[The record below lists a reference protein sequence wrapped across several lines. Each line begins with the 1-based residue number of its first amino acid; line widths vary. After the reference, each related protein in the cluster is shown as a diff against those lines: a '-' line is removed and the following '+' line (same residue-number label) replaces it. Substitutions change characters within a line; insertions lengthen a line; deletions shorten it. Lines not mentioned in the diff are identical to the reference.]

1 MSRRL
6 PILMI
11 TLVFL
16 AIIFLGTHIFLN
28 TQLNL
33 WQPKEL
39 SEKQKIEDFEYMYN
53 ILKDNYAHFYEVKKM
68 YGYDWLAYK
77 EQFKE
82 KIKKTKNNLEFYNAL
97 NEILSKLHGRHTH
110 VLDPGTYKYLL
121 QSLNYKPY
129 EDILKKSE
137 SSYKMWEKIFKN
149 AYQEGSVEDHFLRT
163 RKRENVVAEVIEPGK
178 VAYLKI
184 YSFLIDYHKEGEEYK
199 KERKKIYDFLRSIKD
214 YPYLIIDI
222 SDNKGGDG
230 QYWLE
235 AIVGPLRDNLKG
247 VENLSIEEISL
258 VRGGDYVVEILEN
271 FVPDL
276 RNNTIDKLPMYNL
289 LPMEVKES
297 FRYYLTM
304 KNTIKDFEKYL
315 KDIEPVGFNGKIFLL
330 IGRATYSTAND
341 FAKFC
346 KKTGFAT
353 LIGERTTGDGG
364 WCMPD
369 IMRLPNSGLIVRF
382 DGEMLINQDGT
393 SYFETGTIPDI
404 EIKMIPKNPFE
415 KDEELKQKILQVI
428 KSLENEEKG
437 IK

>member
-6 PILMI
+6 PILML

-16 AIIFLGTHIFLN
+16 AIIFFGTHIFLN

-33 WQPKEL
+33 YQPWGLTER
-39 SEKQKIEDFEYMYN
+39 QKIEDFEYMYD

-68 YGYDWLAYK
+68 YGYDWLEHK
-77 EQFKE
+77 KKFKE
-82 KIKKTKNNLEFYNAL
+82 KIKKTKNNLEFYYAL
-97 NEILSKLHGRHTH
+97 NDILLKLHDGHTR

-121 QSLNYKPY
+121 ESVNLKPY
-129 EDILKKSE
+129 EDILRKSE

-149 AYQEGSVEDHFLRT
+149 AHEESKLEDYFSRT
-163 RKRENVVAEVIEPGK
+163 RKKENVVTEIVVPGK

-199 KERKKIYDFLRSIKD
+199 KEREMIYDFLKSIKN
-214 YPYLIIDI
+214 YQYLFIDI
-222 SDNKGGDG
+222 SDNKGGNG

-235 AIVGPLRDNLKG
+235 AIIGPLRDKLKG
-247 VENLSIEEISL
+247 VENLSIEEIFL
-258 VRGGDYVVEILEN
+258 VRGGDYVVKILEN

-276 RNNTIDKLPMYNL
+276 KNNTIDKLPMYNL
-289 LPMEVKES
+289 LPMEVKKS

-304 KNTIKDFEKYL
+304 KHTIKDFEKYL
-315 KDIEPVGFNGKIFLL
+315 KDIDPVGFNGKIFLV
-330 IGRATYSTAND
+330 ISRATCSAAND

-346 KKTGFAT
+346 KETGFAT

-364 WCMPD
+364 WFMPD
-369 IMRLPNSGLIVRF
+369 IMCLPNSGLIVRF
-382 DGEMLINQDGT
+382 DGAMIINQDGT

-404 EIKMIPKNPFE
+404 EIKMIPKDPFE
-415 KDEELKQKILQVI
+415 KDEELKQKILEVI
-428 KSLENEEKG
+428 KSLESEEKG

>member
-1 MSRRL
+1 MHRYPLRITDERMDIFLRKRL
-6 PILMI
+6 PILIITFVFFLVI
-11 TLVFL
+11 TLFS
-16 AIIFLGTHIFLN
+16 THTFLN
-28 TQLNL
+28 TQFNL
-33 WQPKEL
+33 CRPKEL
-39 SEKQKIEDFEYMYN
+39 TEKQKIEDFEYMYN

-97 NEILSKLHGRHTH
+97 NEILSKLHDGHTR
-110 VLDPGTYKYLL
+110 VLDPGTYKYLS
-121 QSLNYKPY
+121 QSMNYKPY
-129 EDILKKSE
+129 KDILKKSE

-149 AYQEGSVEDHFLRT
+149 AYQEGRVEDYFLRT

-382 DGEMLINQDGT
+382 EGEMIIN
-393 SYFETGTIPDI
+393 
-404 EIKMIPKNPFE
+404 
-415 KDEELKQKILQVI
+415 
-428 KSLENEEKG
+428 
-437 IK
+437 